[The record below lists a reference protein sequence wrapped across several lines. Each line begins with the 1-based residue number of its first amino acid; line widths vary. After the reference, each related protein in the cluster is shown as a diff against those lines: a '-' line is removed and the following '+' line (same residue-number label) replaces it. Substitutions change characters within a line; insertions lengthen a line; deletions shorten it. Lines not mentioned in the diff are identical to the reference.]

1 MSWLAHRELAYHNA
15 REYLQKKGI
24 SPLSV
29 ENRLTGIRSLYKS
42 VDIIIPELPRSEEI
56 AEPLKVHKGIPNK
69 DDIRTVLEICDPYMC
84 LYLSF
89 CRNRGHVRN
98 ALSPS
103 TLQYFDISS
112 NVGTCWSCMTIHM
125 YLFLLFGLCVYIK

>member
-1 MSWLAHRELAYHNA
+1 MTCNRELAYPNT
-15 REYLQKKGI
+15 REYLEKKGI
-24 SPLSV
+24 APVSV
-29 ENRLTGIRSLYKS
+29 ENRLTGVRNFYKS
-42 VDIIIPELPRSEEI
+42 FDIIIPGLPRSEET
-56 AEPLKVHKGIPNK
+56 AKPLEVHKGIPNK
-69 DDIRTVLEICDPYMC
+69 DDIRTALEICDPYMC

-112 NVGTCWSCMTIHM
+112 NVGTC
-125 YLFLLFGLCVYIK
+125 